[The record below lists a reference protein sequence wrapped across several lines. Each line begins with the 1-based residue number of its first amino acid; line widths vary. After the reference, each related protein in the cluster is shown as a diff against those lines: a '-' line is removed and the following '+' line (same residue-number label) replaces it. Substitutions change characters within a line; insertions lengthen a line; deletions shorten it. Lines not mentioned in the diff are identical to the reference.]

1 MTVHPAAPASDD
13 LPQTR
18 VHHRFFYL
26 LGGLVLLLVSASFID
41 RLSGPE
47 HELLPHLVMGIVVLL
62 MLLSAVV
69 AVSETWR
76 QVALAVVL
84 AAPAVVLWF
93 VDPKFE
99 RTPITMAQS
108 ACGMA
113 FMAYVIVMIV
123 RWLFTVERV
132 TYNTIA
138 AAICVYLLLG
148 VWWAEA
154 YSVVAL
160 VDPASFVIEHAEEGR
175 PFLMRIGGRGASY
188 SFYFSF
194 VTLTTVGYG
203 DITPASAPARAFAV
217 LEAVMGQIYLAVL
230 LARLVAL
237 HIVHSPRQRR

>member
-1 MTVHPAAPASDD
+1 MAVHTAAPGSDD
-13 LPQTR
+13 PPQTR
-18 VHHRFFYL
+18 VRDRFLYL
-26 LGGLVLLLVSASFID
+26 LFGIVLLLVTAPFID
-41 RLSGPE
+41 KLTTPE
-47 HELLPHLVMGIVVLL
+47 HELLPHLVMGVVFVL

-76 QVALAVVL
+76 QVALAALCAV
-84 AAPAVVLWF
+84 PAIVLWF

-99 RTPITMAQS
+99 SIAITLAQI

-138 AAICVYLLLG
+138 AALCVYLLLG

-154 YSVVAL
+154 YSIVAL
-160 VDPASFVIEHAEEGR
+160 ADPGSFVIEHAEEDR
-175 PFLMRIGGRGASY
+175 PFLMRVGGRGASY

-194 VTLTTVGYG
+194 VTLTTLGYG
-203 DITPASAPARAFAV
+203 DITPASAPARTFAI
-217 LEAVMGQIYLAVL
+217 LEAVMGQAYLAVL

-237 HIVHSPRQRR
+237 HIIHAPPRRR